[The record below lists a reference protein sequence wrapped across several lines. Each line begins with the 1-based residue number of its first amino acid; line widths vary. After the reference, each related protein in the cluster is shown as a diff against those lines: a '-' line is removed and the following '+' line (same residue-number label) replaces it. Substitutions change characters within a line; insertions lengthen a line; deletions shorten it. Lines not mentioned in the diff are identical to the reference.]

1 MNAPTTFITDRPDL
15 TASDYAALSA
25 MVHRETGILLPDSK
39 RELVRSR
46 LAKRLRMRDLTCF
59 ADYLKIVGSDPDERA
74 AAMDALTT
82 NHTSFFREA
91 HHFDHFEKE
100 VRPVLV
106 RRAASGERIRLW
118 SSACSSGEEP
128 YSMAMTLLGGDRH
141 QAASIAASD
150 TIILATDLSPTVLQ
164 HARAAVYPAA
174 ATAVVPRPLASA
186 WLATRDGQ
194 SQVDPLCA
202 GIVHY
207 RELNLMADWP
217 IRGRFEVIFCRNV
230 MIYFDEPTK
239 ARLQERLV
247 ERLVPGGYLYIGHSE
262 RLIGPAAARCR
273 PIGQTIYRKEAA

>member
-15 TASDYAALSA
+15 TSGDYAALSA

-46 LAKRLRMRDLTCF
+46 LGKRLRARDLTCF
-59 ADYLKIVGSDPDERA
+59 ADYLKVIGSDPQERA

-91 HHFDHFEKE
+91 HHLDHFAKE
-100 VRPVLV
+100 VRPALV
-106 RRAASGERIRLW
+106 QRAARGERIRLW
-118 SSACSSGEEP
+118 SSASSTGEEP
-128 YSMAMTLLGGDRH
+128 YSIAMTLLGSDRH

-164 HARAAVYPAA
+164 HARAGAYPVA
-174 ATAVVPRPLASA
+174 ATAAVPRPLASL
-186 WLATRDGQ
+186 WLATRDGR
-194 SQVDPLCA
+194 SQIDPLCA
-202 GIVHY
+202 GMVQY

-217 IRGRFEVIFCRNV
+217 MRGRFDVIFCRNV
-230 MIYFDEPTK
+230 MIYFDDPTK

-247 ERLVPGGYLYIGHSE
+247 ERLAPGGYLYIGHSE
-262 RLIGPAAARCR
+262 RLIGSAATHCR
-273 PIGQTIYRKEAA
+273 PIGQTIYRKDAA